1 MTNKI
6 TDFLHAEKPRAYSL
20 AGSDLFS
27 PKVLCCSLFMLHLGS
42 QPFKECYPTSIYNA
56 FILLHMLTLLCNATQ
71 SFQGGL
77 EYK

>member
-6 TDFLHAEKPRAYSL
+6 TDFLHAEKPRTHSL
-20 AGSDLFS
+20 TGSDLFS
-27 PKVLCCSLFMLHLGS
+27 PKVLCCSLFMLYLGF
-42 QPFKECYPTSIYNA
+42 QPFKECYPASVYNA
-56 FILLHMLTLLCNATQ
+56 FILLHIFTLLFNATQ